1 MFLVSHCLSFTSLV
15 SVFDSKFLFL
25 AFNAEISTLHFP
37 PLPTPPHH
45 NSHFHW
51 RLASYVISPSY
62 LPLYSLITVLLPT
75 HFPTLYYEC
84 QYHQYQSEWLPC
96 NTHQITLFFFSFLSI
111 SCDFDDGV
119 HSRVRGWEDSN
130 WSDLPRNFQVI
141 WYMPFCS
148 FFNCISNDGY
158 RRRKKNKAV
167 YTSRSRVRVGR
178 SSKKLSV
185 TDGRT
190 DGPTD
195 GPTYGQSGL

>member
-45 NSHFHW
+45 NSHFQW

-148 FFNCISNDGY
+148 YFNCISNDGY
-158 RRRKKNKAV
+158 RRRKKTRPYTRAEVACGWAGAV
-167 YTSRSRVRVGR
+167 KG
-178 SSKKLSV
+178 
-185 TDGRT
+185 
-190 DGPTD
+190 
-195 GPTYGQSGL
+195 